1 MVYEGADVIARMYD
15 HDYAAHRTPSGDVA
29 FYVEE
34 ARRGGG
40 PVAEFGCGTGRILI
54 PTLEAGIE
62 AVGVDVSPEML
73 ARVRAKRP
81 DAEVFLGDM
90 RDQNLGRTFALVTI
104 PFRALSHIDEVD
116 DHVRVFENMRR
127 HLAPDGRLVFDV
139 FHPRTDRL
147 VKPHDERLD
156 HEKDGLKVRR
166 YGRSTPER
174 SRQRLD
180 VVFRWEI
187 EDAKGTV
194 EECTAR
200 FTMRWFFRYELEHAL
215 ARAGLAIEAL
225 YGDFDRSDFRD
236 DSGEMIFVAK
246 PAPAERV

>member
-1 MVYEGADVIARMYD
+1 MVFEGADVIARMYD
-15 HDYAAHRTPSGDVA
+15 HDYDAHRTPSGDVD

-73 ARVRAKRP
+73 ARLRAKRP
-81 DAEVFLGDM
+81 NAEVYLGDM
-90 RDQNLGRTFALVTI
+90 RDHDLGRRFALVTI
-104 PFRALSHIDEVD
+104 PFRALSHVEEPD
-116 DHVRVFENMRR
+116 DHVRVFSNLRR
-127 HLAPDGRLVFDV
+127 HLAPGGRLVFDV

-147 VKPHDERLD
+147 VKPHEERVD
-156 HEKDGLKVRR
+156 HEEGGRKIRR

-174 SRQRLD
+174 SRQRMA

-187 EDAKGTV
+187 EDATGMV
-194 EECTAR
+194 EEHTAR
-200 FTMRWFFRYELEHAL
+200 FSMRWFHRYELEHAL
-215 ARAGLAIEAL
+215 ARAGLGLEAL
-225 YGDFDRSDFRD
+225 YGDFDRSEFGDG
-236 DSGEMIFVAK
+236 SPEMIFVAK
-246 PAPAERV
+246 PASA

>member
-1 MVYEGADVIARMYD
+1 MVFEGANFVARMYD
-15 HDYAAHRTPSGDVA
+15 GDYADYRTPSGDVD

-54 PTLEAGIE
+54 PTLEAGIA
-62 AVGVDVSPEML
+62 AVGVDVTPEML
-73 ARVRAKRP
+73 ERLRAKRP
-81 DAEVFLGDM
+81 DAEVFVGDM
-90 RDQNLGRTFALVTI
+90 RDFDLGRTFALVTI
-104 PFRALSHIDEVD
+104 PFRALSHIDEVG

-127 HLAPDGRLVFDV
+127 HLAPEGRLVFDV

-147 VKPHDERLD
+147 VEPHEERA
-156 HEKDGLKVRR
+156 EREEDGVKVRR
-166 YGRSTPER
+166 YGRSTPNR
-174 SRQRLD
+174 ALQRMD

-187 EDAKGTV
+187 EDESGMV
-194 EECTAR
+194 EECQAR

-225 YGDFDRSDFRD
+225 YGDFDRSDFRH

-246 PAPAERV
+246 PAP